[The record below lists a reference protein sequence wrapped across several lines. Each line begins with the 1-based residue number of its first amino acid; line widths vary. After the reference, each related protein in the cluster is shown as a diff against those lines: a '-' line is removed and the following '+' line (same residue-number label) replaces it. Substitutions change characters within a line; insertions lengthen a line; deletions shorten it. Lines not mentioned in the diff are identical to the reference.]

1 MNYEYTEMYN
11 FERINIYLKCRI
23 MKLQLL
29 KKKFNLLFSVLFF
42 AFGIAIVNGQT
53 NTLTTNGNWGTAG
66 NWSLGI
72 VPTAAHDVVVPDNRT
87 LTVNLAAVCK
97 TFTMGAGGN
106 DITVTISGTNSLTV
120 TGLVD
125 IDNGSGNGDDRFLI
139 IGSGTLSCA
148 SILIQETWN
157 NNRDSRITVSTGTVN
172 VTGDVTMDG
181 NATRNL
187 FVFSSTGTLNIG
199 GTMTGG
205 SFTESTS
212 TVNYNGSGAQSI
224 GVYTY
229 NNLTTSTSGVKTLPT
244 GTTINGT
251 IRVQGTSTLL
261 AANTNLINNSSA
273 VQLNGGTYRT
283 GATAGFTEQVG
294 VLTLLEDSTIALGT
308 GNHTLTFA
316 NSSGASWTSGKKLTI
331 TGWIGG
337 YNGTAASGTN
347 PKLFVGTAATHLTTG
362 QKAQIQ
368 FFNGTN
374 YYSATQL
381 STGQVVP
388 TSTILPGVSSFSPT
402 SVCAGSSITI
412 TGLGFTGATAVRVNG
427 LNVAS
432 YVVNSNTSI
441 TATLAATNTT
451 GVVTVV
457 TGAETY
463 NSFTSLTVNPI
474 PTAVTANA
482 SAATI
487 CVGGTVNLT
496 SSATSNSG
504 SGPVTLINENFNGAT
519 NSWTKINNTTGGIPA
534 EAAWILRPNNYNS
547 GSSYGVNI
555 SSNDSSQF
563 YLSDS
568 DLPGSGSVT
577 ETMLQSPAFST
588 VGLSSASLSFYNYFR
603 YLNGSAAVEIST
615 DGTNWTGLTT
625 YTSNQGSSTSFVQAT
640 LDLGGYLAQSTVYIR
655 FKYNSSWGYYWAIDN
670 VLVSGTYTS
679 VPETYAWTSTPSGYT
694 STDQNPTGVAPTVTT
709 TYTVTATNSFGC
721 SASATTTVT
730 VDPISVGGSVTGGTS
745 ICSGSTSGLLTL
757 SGNTGNVV
765 RWESAVSPF
774 TVWTPIANTSSTYTS
789 GALTQ
794 TTQFRA
800 VVQSGVCAEAN
811 SASTTVSVN
820 STTWTSA
827 SGGSWD
833 NGAPTAT
840 TAAVIEFDYTSTGDL
855 NACSLTVTN
864 NAVVLISS
872 GDSVNLNGSLTVDSG
887 SSFTLENNANLLQG
901 GTTNT
906 NSGDI
911 TVKRNSSALIRQDY
925 TLWSAPVASQNLLAF
940 SPSTLATRFYTY
952 STTANQYSAVV
963 PSTTD
968 FATATGYLIRMPN
981 NHPSTATVWAGA
993 FAGVPNNGD
1002 YGFSM
1007 VDNGV
1012 GQRFNAVGNPYP
1024 SPIDATAF
1032 VGNTTN
1038 AANTT
1043 GTLYFWR
1050 KTNNAA
1056 SPSYC
1061 SWTTGGFVTNSEAQV
1076 FDPNDVI
1083 QTGQGFFVEASGS
1096 GTSLVFDNTMRTDD
1110 HANQFFRNQNTIERN
1125 RIWLNATNAE
1135 GLFSQTLVGYMTG
1148 ATNAIDYAI
1157 DGKYIN
1163 DGPIAL
1169 TSIIDNEK
1177 FVIQGRS
1184 LPFDVTDSVPLE
1196 FKATTA
1202 GNYTIAIDHVDGLFL
1217 GEQAIYLRDLLM
1229 GVDHD
1234 LKAAAYSFT
1243 SDAGTFSERFEIVY
1257 QSTLSVAN
1265 PNFENGVV
1273 VYSKNKVIEINAGLE
1288 SMASVRVI
1296 DIRGSVVAH
1305 LKDVNA
1311 NTLSIPLSQIG
1322 NQVLIVQ
1329 ITGTNGKTVSKK
1341 VVH

>member
-1 MNYEYTEMYN
+1 MQRIKQFLYVVLFLMGYMVQAQSAASYSFTATTATYANLTGTTNVAGLGNTSDDVLSNATNIGFTFNFAGTNYTQFKACSN
-11 FERINIYLKCRI
+11 GFITFNVSSTDTFFENSIANAGTSKPILMPLWDDLQSTARVRYRLEGTSPSRI
-23 MKLQLL
+23 MKIEFRGNEWDYSSGADAI
-29 KKKFNLLFSVLFF
+29 KFQVWLYETSNRIEFRYQQSADTPVNPS
-42 AFGIAIVNGQT
+42 ATIGIYDAA
-53 NTLTTNGNWGTAG
+53 NTYLT
-66 NWSLGI
+66 L
-72 VPTAAHDVVVPDNRT
+72 D
-87 LTVNLAAVCK
+87 
-97 TFTMGAGGN
+97 
-106 DITVTISGTNSLTV
+106 
-120 TGLVD
+120 
-125 IDNGSGNGDDRFLI
+125 
-139 IGSGTLSCA
+139 
-148 SILIQETWN
+148 
-157 NNRDSRITVSTGTVN
+157 
-172 VTGDVTMDG
+172 
-181 NATRNL
+181 
-187 FVFSSTGTLNIG
+187 
-199 GTMTGG
+199 
-205 SFTESTS
+205 
-212 TVNYNGSGAQSI
+212 GSGASPTASSTTFTTSI
-224 GVYTY
+224 GTKPASNQVYRFDPPTTPVITASVAILPQFTAC
-229 NNLTTSTSGVKTLPT
+229 NLTPSTSQSFEVSGILLTDDILISAPTGFEVSTDDVNFFDTLTLVESGGNVSTTTIYARMKALASNPTSAAIAITSTGATTKNITLSGLLVSPT
-244 GTTINGT
+244 GVSAGTDVSACVSSLINLDGSVDIISSTQILSSINDNAGFTTMTTNDTDRWGIIASANAGGSANELRMQYFAGT
-251 IRVQGTSTLL
+251 DPTPISAWLQSPLLDASDYTSLSMTFKHNVDWYSGTVPLFLQTSPDGITWTTQWNLNATANV
-261 AANTNLINNSSA
+261 AANTVTVDLSSLDDTSFYYRFLFDGNIFNIDYWY
-273 VQLNGGTYRT
+273 VDDIVIEGTYT
-283 GATAGFTEQVG
+283 VPVTY
-294 VLTLLEDSTIALGT
+294 
-308 GNHTLTFA
+308 
-316 NSSGASWTSGKKLTI
+316 SWTSSP
-331 TGWIGG
+331 
-337 YNGTAASGTN
+337 SGFT
-347 PKLFVGTAATHLTTG
+347 
-362 QKAQIQ
+362 
-368 FFNGTN
+368 
-374 YYSATQL
+374 
-381 STGQVVP
+381 
-388 TSTILPGVSSFSPT
+388 
-402 SVCAGSSITI
+402 SSIQDP
-412 TGLGFTGATAVRVNG
+412 
-427 LNVAS
+427 
-432 YVVNSNTSI
+432 
-441 TATLAATNTT
+441 
-451 GVVTVV
+451 TV
-457 TGAETY
+457 
-463 NSFTSLTVNPI
+463 
-474 PTAVTANA
+474 
-482 SAATI
+482 
-487 CVGGTVNLT
+487 
-496 SSATSNSG
+496 
-504 SGPVTLINENFNGAT
+504 
-519 NSWTKINNTTGGIPA
+519 
-534 EAAWILRPNNYNS
+534 
-547 GSSYGVNI
+547 
-555 SSNDSSQF
+555 
-563 YLSDS
+563 
-568 DLPGSGSVT
+568 
-577 ETMLQSPAFST
+577 SP
-588 VGLSSASLSFYNYFR
+588 L
-603 YLNGSAAVEIST
+603 
-615 DGTNWTGLTT
+615 
-625 YTSNQGSSTSFVQAT
+625 
-640 LDLGGYLAQSTVYIR
+640 
-655 FKYNSSWGYYWAIDN
+655 
-670 VLVSGTYTS
+670 
-679 VPETYAWTSTPSGYT
+679 
-694 STDQNPTGVAPTVTT
+694 VTT
-709 TYTVTATNSFGC
+709 TYTLAVTSNGC
-721 SASATTTVT
+721 TITDEVVVT
-730 VDPISVGGSVTGGTS
+730 VAT
-745 ICSGSTSGLLTL
+745 
-757 SGNTGNVV
+757 
-765 RWESAVSPF
+765 
-774 TVWTPIANTSSTYTS
+774 
-789 GALTQ
+789 
-794 TTQFRA
+794 
-800 VVQSGVCAEAN
+800 
-811 SASTTVSVN
+811 
-820 STTWTSA
+820 TTWTSA
-827 SGGSWD
+827 GGGSWD